1 MPNQFI
7 GNHSL
12 YFYAQKATVSGTVA
26 LKATVPDTMALEK
39 IHERFTTVSVC
50 KKGTGTT
57 YMLQIKNLTLT
68 HKKDLREIL
77 SNFSCVFNNGDK
89 AVIIGEEGNGKSTL
103 LKWLYDPS
111 LVEEY

>member
-39 IHERFTTVSVC
+39 IHERFNDCFGVQERHRYNVYAAN
-50 KKGTGTT
+50 KKFNTDTQKGFA
-57 YMLQIKNLTLT
+57 
-68 HKKDLREIL
+68 R
-77 SNFSCVFNNGDK
+77 NFK
-89 AVIIGEEGNGKSTL
+89 
-103 LKWLYDPS
+103 
-111 LVEEY
+111 